1 MTVLRVSCN
10 PIYIPCRHQ
19 VALAQGS
26 PCEHCK
32 LNVHGGQEYR
42 SDAGVGG
49 GRSRLGGTALSKR
62 QLLLSTP
69 ADRPLLS

>member
-1 MTVLRVSCN
+1 M
-10 PIYIPCRHQ
+10 
-19 VALAQGS
+19 
-26 PCEHCK
+26 
-32 LNVHGGQEYR
+32 GGQEYR

-49 GRSRLGGTALSKR
+49 GHSRLGGTALSKG